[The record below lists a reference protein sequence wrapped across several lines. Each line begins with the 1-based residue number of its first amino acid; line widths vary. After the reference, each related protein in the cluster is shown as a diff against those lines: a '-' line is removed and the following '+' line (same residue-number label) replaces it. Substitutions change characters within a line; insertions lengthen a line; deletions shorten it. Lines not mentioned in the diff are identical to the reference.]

1 MCRTPIDLILIDRI
15 AAHNGRSPAQK
26 LYAEGDTSITTLYG
40 ADDAHRK
47 IISGIADYVL
57 GYKDHTSTFNICNS
71 FVAIDAK
78 KCDTLDLAVPQCSA
92 YMAGI
97 QQQHEHVD
105 KSIQVVYGAV
115 TDGIQWI
122 FMRLDSEHQLS
133 RSTSLSMLTQKSQIF
148 TFLDAIL
155 YAAASSSPATGRRKN
170 VAGQPERF
178 DNPHQFTVAVE
189 EPRFRNLTGLPDN
202 WKDFLIGVDDEDE
215 EGGGA
220 EGDSLST
227 PMPP

>member
-92 YMAGI
+92 YMGKQLFLNLKLELMWFAAGI

-133 RSTSLSMLTQKSQIF
+133 RSTSLSMLTQKSQ
-148 TFLDAIL
+148 
-155 YAAASSSPATGRRKN
+155 
-170 VAGQPERF
+170 
-178 DNPHQFTVAVE
+178 
-189 EPRFRNLTGLPDN
+189 
-202 WKDFLIGVDDEDE
+202 
-215 EGGGA
+215 
-220 EGDSLST
+220 
-227 PMPP
+227 M